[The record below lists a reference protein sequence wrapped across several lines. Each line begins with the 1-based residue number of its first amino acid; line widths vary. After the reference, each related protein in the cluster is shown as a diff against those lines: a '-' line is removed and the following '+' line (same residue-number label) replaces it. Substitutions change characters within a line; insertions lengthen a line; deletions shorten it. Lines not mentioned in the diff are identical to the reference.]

1 MPCSDAESQRKLSP
15 LTPEPSSLQLQK
27 TLPQKQKMH
36 TVQHLQ
42 FKSCSQGE
50 DSVTEDE
57 EDEGAPTDQTY
68 TQAQRLEDRTTRLK
82 CEIVEKQAQQQ
93 AQQMLEVQLLLEDE
107 WLKAQEREE
116 AVVKE
121 QQQKRKRTYSKAAK
135 QQFPSTRHSQ
145 RLKR

>member
-1 MPCSDAESQRKLSP
+1 MPRKVGV
-15 LTPEPSSLQLQK
+15 T
-27 TLPQKQKMH
+27 TI
-36 TVQHLQ
+36 TVLWRI
-42 FKSCSQGE
+42 FFRDYYLGE
-50 DSVTEDE
+50 DSMTEDE
-57 EDEGAPTDQTY
+57 EDEGAPADQTY

-82 CEIVEKQAQQQ
+82 REIAEKQAQQR
-93 AQQMLEVQLLLEDE
+93 AQQMSEVQLLLEDE

-121 QQQKRKRTYSKAAK
+121 QQQKRKQTYSKAAK

>member
-1 MPCSDAESQRKLSP
+1 
-15 LTPEPSSLQLQK
+15 
-27 TLPQKQKMH
+27 MH
-36 TVQHLQ
+36 IAQHLQ
-42 FKSCSQGE
+42 FKDCSQSK
-50 DSVTEDE
+50 DSITEDE
-57 EDEGAPTDQTY
+57 KDKSAPADQTY

-116 AVVKE
+116 AVVEE

-135 QQFPSTRHSQ
+135 QQFPSTQHSQ
-145 RLKR
+145 RLKW